1 MNGNTIVAARKLET
15 RLETIEA
22 HGSGTLRDILH
33 VLFKHKG
40 TIVLFFLS
48 TMFTVTI
55 VNSFFIKTEYQ
66 ATTQLL
72 LSPDREQV
80 ANLTLSPSGVQAQK
94 VGLNA
99 EEQTARMMEM
109 LGGRYLAER
118 VVQSIGPAVLYSD
131 LDEPW
136 WSFGLQQQEQTDAQE
151 LLDRAVEKF
160 RQHVL
165 AEPAGKSQ
173 LVNLSFRHR
182 DPVMA
187 AKTVN
192 LLAAAYLDRQLGVQ
206 KNPKADAFFQEQ
218 FQILKQELQES
229 EKKLESF
236 KQSNGITSSVKDE
249 QELILRQHV
258 TLRTALHETLSQRA
272 EAASRMAQVRS
283 QLANT
288 SRTPGTTNH
297 LRDKLT
303 ALELQEN
310 ELALRQTAENPM
322 LRGLREE
329 IRLVREKLSQ
339 EEATKLFGTVSSG
352 GSNLYGQLQ
361 QELLHNETDELALRA
376 RQEAQTAK
384 LADSQ
389 RRLDVLDR
397 IGVEFNHLQQQVQGD
412 EQNNRL
418 YLTKFEESRI
428 SSAMDAEKIA
438 SVRVIEP
445 AEPPRRPLGSKA
457 RLRLVLGLIFGALGG
472 IATAFLLQLT
482 SGRLNTNDDV
492 ERYLELPV
500 LASIP
505 EFDVK

>member
-1 MNGNTIVAARKLET
+1 MNGETVVNARQ
-15 RLETIEA
+15 LETIEA
-22 HGSGTLRDILH
+22 HGSGTRRDILH

-40 TIVLFFLS
+40 VIVLFFLS
-48 TMFTVTI
+48 TMTTVAIFNT
-55 VNSFFIKTEYQ
+55 FFVKTEYQ

-80 ANLTLSPSGVQAQK
+80 ANLTLSPSGIQAQK
-94 VGLNA
+94 FSLNA
-99 EEQTARMMEM
+99 EVQTARMMEM

-131 LDEPW
+131 LEEPPW
-136 WSFGLQQQEQTDAQE
+136 WPFRLLQQQADPQE

-160 RQHVL
+160 TQHLVV
-165 AEPAGKSQ
+165 EPAGKSQ
-173 LVNLSFRHR
+173 LVNLSFIHK
-182 DPVMA
+182 DPIIA
-187 AKTVN
+187 ANAVN

-218 FQILKQELQES
+218 FQILKQKLQES

-258 TLRTALHETLSQRA
+258 TLRTALHETISQRA
-272 EAASRMAQVRS
+272 EVASRKAQVRS

-288 SRTPGTTNH
+288 SRTPSTTNH

-310 ELALRQTAENPM
+310 ELALRQTAKNPM

-339 EEATKLFGTVSSG
+339 EEATKQFGTVSSG

-361 QELLHNETDELALRA
+361 QELLRNETDENALRA
-376 RQEAQTAK
+376 RQEAQTPK
-384 LADSQ
+384 LADLQ
-389 RRLDVLDR
+389 IRLDALDR
-397 IGVEFNHLQQQVQGD
+397 SGLEFNHLQQQVQVN
-412 EQNNRL
+412 EQNYRF

-438 SVRVIEP
+438 SVRVIES
-445 AEPPRRPLGSKA
+445 AEPPRRPLGTKA
-457 RLRLVLGLIFGALGG
+457 RLTWVLGLIFGGLGG
-472 IATAFLLQLT
+472 IAAAFFLQLT
-482 SGRLNTNDDV
+482 SGRLETEDDV
-492 ERYLELPV
+492 ERYLEMTV

-505 EFDVK
+505 ELAVK